1 MSKQGGSTAVT
12 EAEAEA
18 EVGAAGSDVAE
29 GVVPDPV
36 WVRPVP
42 PDDMYV
48 SLTEQLDNVRRWNSE
63 RGWGFGRDDFDG
75 IDVTPTRHDD
85 PFVVDVL
92 AVYLPGDDELD
103 EVRRTC
109 DELWDVISSQHPN
122 AWCWDEKAWDLSLV
136 GRKQVRLLHGIVHQ
150 RGIRRVT
157 LDLAA
162 HWQPLKPVR
171 SIDIRSRE
179 SAAAEVLAAAAHFPR
194 WVRAMD
200 GITVPFALLSGY
212 QVTLVEPESWR
223 RLPCLSW
230 NESRETV
237 SLTAHWADIYAPRWS
252 SPVCLA
258 GASVLTLDRSG
269 SLTWAETTSADPPSA
284 EAPAAMAPAEGP
296 AAGDTNAT

>member
-1 MSKQGGSTAVT
+1 MSDLGGSTAVT
-12 EAEAEA
+12 GAER
-18 EVGAAGSDVAE
+18 AGDDVPE
-29 GVVPDPV
+29 DVVPEPV
-36 WVRPVP
+36 WVRPKP

-48 SLTEQLDNVRRWNSE
+48 SLAEQLDNIRRWNDE
-63 RGWGFGRDDFDG
+63 RGWGFGAADFDAV
-75 IDVTPTRHDD
+75 DVTPASHDD

-92 AVYLPGDDELD
+92 AVYLPADDELD
-103 EVRRTC
+103 DVRRTC
-109 DELWDVISSQHPN
+109 DELWAVISDEHPN
-122 AWCWDEKAWDLSLV
+122 AWCWDEKCWDLSLV

-150 RGIRRVT
+150 PGIRRVT

-252 SPVCLA
+252 SPVCLS

-269 SLTWAETTSADPPSA
+269 SLTWADPTPA
-284 EAPAAMAPAEGP
+284 EAPTASK
-296 AAGDTNAT
+296 TNAT